1 MTGAGTGSGA
11 GSAGMA
17 PAPFRSLL
25 RRVHRLSSRDEVRGH
40 AQRVREMAAAL
51 SAGGAD
57 ALEIAELAARLGGAL
72 VRRLAALFQA
82 ERPAPAAWAWLA
94 LGSEARRE
102 QPLPTD
108 QDHALAFAPAGG
120 AEGWARALA
129 ERLGEDLEAAGFPP
143 CQGGMMASR
152 WHAALGTW
160 CDRLERWME
169 DPAPDSLLGAAALA
183 DGRRVAGRLDAGPL
197 QAALLRAPEHP
208 RFVRELV
215 RAALEFRPPSS
226 LQVRLGTGSL
236 DLEREALAPLVLL
249 ARVYGLAARSVE
261 RRTCARL
268 EAARAA
274 GLLGGDAAAGAAAA
288 FRLLAGLRLGAGL
301 RGEGSARLDLAS
313 LGRGEREAVLRALG
327 AVRRLR
333 ERAAHRFLG

>member
-1 MTGAGTGSGA
+1 MDDVEVSRVPQ
-11 GSAGMA
+11 A
-17 PAPFRSLL
+17 PDPFRSLL
-25 RRVHRLSSRDEVRGH
+25 RQVHRISRRDEVRGH
-40 AQRVREMAAAL
+40 ARRVREMAVAL

-102 QPLPTD
+102 QALPTD
-108 QDHALAFAPAGG
+108 QDHALAFAPASG
-120 AEGWARALA
+120 AEGWAGALA

-143 CQGGMMASR
+143 CQGGLVASR
-152 WHAALGTW
+152 WQAALGTW
-160 CDRLERWME
+160 CERVERWME
-169 DPAPDSLLGAAALA
+169 EPAPDSLLAAATLA
-183 DGRRVAGRLDAGPL
+183 DARRIAGRLDAGPL
-197 QAALLRAPEHP
+197 QAALLRAAEHP
-208 RFVRELV
+208 RFVRELA
-215 RAALEFRPPSS
+215 RAALEFRPPAR
-226 LQVRLGTGSL
+226 LRVRLGMGSL

-268 EAARAA
+268 EAARTA
-274 GLLGGDAAAGAAAA
+274 GLLGGDAAGDAAAA
-288 FRLLAGLRLGAGL
+288 FRILAGLRFRAELGGARAGRL
-301 RGEGSARLDLAS
+301 ELGSLARA
-313 LGRGEREAVLRALG
+313 EREAALRALE
-327 AVRRLR
+327 AVRQLR